1 MADEAASLLVRI
13 TGDASSLEAAVSGV
27 ASSLEQLESKG
38 AGISQSS
45 QKAIEGV
52 SKGTKT
58 YSDILSVS
66 KTNLDK
72 KNAAMKQSDAAYT
85 ATEKLVKKNVS
96 ALESERNGIKE
107 LIDAQQKRI
116 GRYEELKRASAK
128 NSAAYELNDEAL
140 KKEYDSMKELEKEYG
155 FVSSKIDYQNEIL
168 NQANTERMN
177 AAEAARKASDEYSL
191 LSSNMDETIRLEKA
205 YKQQEIG
212 ADLQNMG
219 SAVDEVTKPLQTLAL
234 ATAAGGVAAAKFAID
249 FEDDFSAVKKTV
261 EGTPEQLE
269 EVKQGIIDLTTVGLD
284 GRSPLPM
291 TTKELTELAAAGG
304 QLGISTENIVD
315 FTEVMA
321 QLGTA
326 TNLVGEE
333 GASELARF
341 RNVMQIPESAIRNV
355 GSAVVDLGNNMAT
368 TEAEIMTMSNRMG
381 KYGQTVGMGAA
392 DVLGYSAALSSLGVE
407 AELGGSAIGRTW
419 LSIET
424 AVASGG
430 ESLQAFA
437 KYSNKSAQEFSDA
450 WNTDASGAFMG
461 LLEGLSN
468 AENLTLALSEL
479 GINNTQDIQ
488 AIMSMASN
496 YDLVAEA
503 VERANTAYEENTALQ
518 DEFNAKA
525 ETTASKLQVTKNNMV
540 EAARSIGETMLP
552 TIADA
557 SEGISGF
564 AKKLAG
570 LDEDTQ
576 KTIVKT
582 GIAIV
587 GAGVAAKGV
596 SGTLESVGSAI
607 EGWGKLKTAIP
618 ALSKVAP
625 VLSSIATP
633 AAGVAGGII
642 AVGVAMDKLNEAAEK
657 AEYNR
662 NNFAMDSSIAA
673 ENVTQTKQQL
683 EQMKALAEE
692 FSSLQISVNSGNLQ
706 GAELDTAKARMQEIA
721 DLFEQEYHVTLQV
734 DDTDVTD
741 AQNNV
746 NALNEAIEK
755 TERKYK
761 QDQNDLYS
769 SIIGSKEDYLTAPS
783 RLEEYQTEYDTYNS
797 RADEFER
804 AVDYL
809 TEWSE
814 KYDEIKSKSYSS
826 SKAMK
831 QDIKELSNE
840 YKELFESEGLDDY
853 VNLSGDD
860 FSNEL
865 KYAKDELEGY
875 RELAESTGT
884 SIDDIMQNTK
894 QYKDNMSTFL
904 GNELETLKESA
915 VAGEDYS
922 RTLERIQNVASIM
935 DTESF
940 NGNQSILANWAM
952 AAAEAQNGLEGFTQ
966 AAQVSNEA
974 VQALTTDS
982 ISNMTEWGIGAERAA
997 RYAANN
1003 MLQAGVSAEDTV
1015 TAINNAL
1022 DELGITE
1029 FDFRINS
1036 DTGDIET
1043 FTSDIQQAINDINS
1057 NSDIRLSVD
1066 ADGNIT
1072 LLESADE
1079 TLNEL
1084 MAKQNVSFSLNVD
1097 TGNIDVLDETGTK
1110 IAEIDGKTGNVTVV
1124 YEADTTAPDSY
1135 QPDPKEGGVTY
1146 TATMTP
1152 WEPPNKDGSATYK
1165 ASLTP
1170 WEPPVKQGTVIYTA
1184 ILAEG
1189 NGPVVP
1195 SDLKNASK
1203 NGWKPKAKGTDYFQ
1217 GGLAMVNDQKGIPD
1231 PRELVIDKGMAF
1243 IPEGRDVILPLSRGA
1258 KVYTA
1263 SQTKAI
1269 MKGIGIPHYADGK
1282 DNSDGFTTARDD
1294 WTHYINTHAVTTSQ
1308 ELEKWVELSNQFKDN
1323 AKDIADIE
1331 EQIYSLTK
1339 KQNEEL
1345 NESSIEYLQLRTAMN
1360 DWEDV
1365 NDDPISAYSRI
1376 NERNAAELEAG
1387 RLTWDEY
1394 VDVMEDAGNTLYEGR
1409 IEQSRK
1415 WLEHEREYNDMSTSD
1430 YIEGLRRMQAYTQEF
1445 FEQGIIGAQEYRDS
1459 WTEINENIFDAYKE
1473 QNQEIVDSYFKSAD
1487 NYKKIR
1493 DTFNDWDDVGDSEIR
1508 YYTARLANI
1517 EKFYRD
1523 RIIGPQDY
1531 MDMSMDEY
1539 LNLYQATEADF
1550 DKKLEEYRDFI
1561 SETESKYR
1569 DEEQALRDSWTVED
1583 RETDLN
1589 EINRLLGIYEN
1600 AATEQGREK
1609 YQELLDQKKQL
1620 EREEELYQLQ
1630 QDNNAS
1636 LEALEAEYAE
1646 MEATKEKTLKAM
1658 RTDQFNIFKEAENIA
1673 VDTSNIEELASL
1685 TASTMLV
1692 SAGSVENVLYQ
1703 ILNQIKN
1710 MSFSQSTYNDGRTFS
1725 ISSGMSENEA
1735 RRLLNGTIV
1744 SGLGS
1749 VIWG

>member
-1 MADEAASLLVRI
+1 MADEAASLFVRI

-38 AGISQSS
+38 TGISQST

-72 KNAAMKQSDAAYT
+72 KNAAMKQSDDAYA

-116 GRYEELKRASAK
+116 DRYEELKRASAK
-128 NSAAYELNDEAL
+128 NSTAYKLNDEAL

-155 FVSSKIDYQNEIL
+155 FVSSRIDYQNEIL

-177 AAEAARKASDEYSL
+177 AAEAARKARDEYSV
-191 LSSNMDETIRLEKA
+191 LSSNMDEIIGQERA
-205 YKQQEIG
+205 FKQQEFG
-212 ADLQNMG
+212 EHLQNMG
-219 SAVDEVTKPLQTLAL
+219 SAVDEATKPLQTLAL

-341 RNVMQIPESAIRNV
+341 RNVMQIPESEIRNV

-450 WNTDASGAFMG
+450 WNADASGAFMG

-503 VERANTAYEENTALQ
+503 VERANTAYQENTALQ

-525 ETTASKLQVTKNNMV
+525 ETTASKIQITKNNMV

-607 EGWGKLKTAIP
+607 EGFSKLKTVGKVITSGLTNPIVGATAAAAAFAI
-618 ALSKVAP
+618 AGYKVYETWYNSKYNWSDGLNEGAESIRNASEELVKLSNLKTEVQDLQLVIKSPESSKEEVNAAKQRIKEIGELLAEEYNLHINVDNMDDVEKAIT
-625 VLSSIATP
+625 VLSSQQRKETVEKTTGYLDDLRNKSENYVSSKAEVAEDEKEAYRLESLQSEYDGLRIKAELLRDSYRSGKIQQDEYTESMDKLRVQARETAEAFGEPSGAFDEWGTITSADEVELFLDNFKLVSERVDGQLRNLTGDNGSITVARKNMEDYVNSAKEAASGMAAALASDLNKGFFDNAEQDIAQFESLGLILKGVEADTFDVAQQFAVAKQGFTDFSQAIDSGAVSAVADDFINFQISIGQSAETAVQG
-633 AAGVAGGII
+633 AALLKNGFTDVSQAIEAG
-642 AVGVAMDKLNEAAEK
+642 AVSAVVKDLKALGEAQGLDMTIDKLNE
-657 AEYNR
+657 
-662 NNFAMDSSIAA
+662 
-673 ENVTQTKQQL
+673 
-683 EQMKALAEE
+683 LAH
-692 FSSLQISVNSGNLQ
+692 SMGLIGS
-706 GAELDTAKARMQEIA
+706 A
-721 DLFEQEYHVTLQV
+721 
-734 DDTDVTD
+734 
-741 AQNNV
+741 
-746 NALNEAIEK
+746 EAI
-755 TERKYK
+755 
-761 QDQNDLYS
+761 
-769 SIIGSKEDYLTAPS
+769 
-783 RLEEYQTEYDTYNS
+783 
-797 RADEFER
+797 
-804 AVDYL
+804 
-809 TEWSE
+809 
-814 KYDEIKSKSYSS
+814 
-826 SKAMK
+826 
-831 QDIKELSNE
+831 
-840 YKELFESEGLDDY
+840 
-853 VNLSGDD
+853 
-860 FSNEL
+860 
-865 KYAKDELEGY
+865 
-875 RELAESTGT
+875 
-884 SIDDIMQNTK
+884 
-894 QYKDNMSTFL
+894 
-904 GNELETLKESA
+904 
-915 VAGEDYS
+915 
-922 RTLERIQNVASIM
+922 
-935 DTESF
+935 
-940 NGNQSILANWAM
+940 
-952 AAAEAQNGLEGFTQ
+952 
-966 AAQVSNEA
+966 
-974 VQALTTDS
+974 
-982 ISNMTEWGIGAERAA
+982 
-997 RYAANN
+997 
-1003 MLQAGVSAEDTV
+1003 TV
-1015 TAINNAL
+1015 TAEGNFEVFNEA
-1022 DELGITE
+1022 
-1029 FDFRINS
+1029 
-1036 DTGDIET
+1036 
-1043 FTSDIQQAINDINS
+1043 QQAINDINS

-1097 TGNIDVLDETGTK
+1097 TGNIDVLDSVGTK

-1124 YEADTTAPDSY
+1124 FDADTTAPDSY

-1146 TATMTP
+1146 TATM
-1152 WEPPNKDGSATYK
+1152 N
-1165 ASLTP
+1165 P
-1170 WEPPVKQGTVIYTA
+1170 WEPPVKYGTVVYSVKSYIGD
-1184 ILAEG
+1184 I
-1189 NGPVVP
+1189 V
-1195 SDLKNASK
+1195 SK
-1203 NGWKPKAKGTDYFQ
+1203 SSSGSKSVTFNAKGTDYFQ

-1345 NESSIEYLQLRTAMN
+1345 NESSIEYLELRTAMN

-1394 VDVMEDAGNTLYEGR
+1394 ADVMKDAGNTLYEGR

-1473 QNQEIVDSYFKSAD
+1473 QNQEILDSYFKSAD

-1508 YYTARLANI
+1508 YYTARLANV
-1517 EKFYRD
+1517 EKLHRD
-1523 RIIGPQDY
+1523 GIISSWQDY

-1589 EINRLLGIYEN
+1589 EVNRLLGIYEN

-1685 TASTMLV
+1685 AANTMLV

-1703 ILNQIKN
+1703 ILNQIRN
-1710 MSFSQSTYNDGRTFS
+1710 MTFSQSTYNDGRTFS

>member
-1 MADEAASLLVRI
+1 MADEAASLFVRI

-38 AGISQSS
+38 TGISQST

-85 ATEKLVKKNVS
+85 ATERLVKKNVS

-116 GRYEELKRASAK
+116 DRYEELKRASAK
-128 NSAAYELNDEAL
+128 NSTAYKLNDEAL

-155 FVSSKIDYQNEIL
+155 FVNSRIDYQNEIL

-177 AAEAARKASDEYSL
+177 AAEAARKASDEYSV
-191 LSSNMDETIRLEKA
+191 LSSNMDEAIRLENA

-212 ADLQNMG
+212 EDLQNMG

-503 VERANTAYEENTALQ
+503 VERANTAYQENTALQ

-525 ETTASKLQVTKNNMV
+525 ETTASKIQVTKNNMV

-596 SGTLESVGSAI
+596 SGTLESVGNAI
-607 EGWGKLKTAIP
+607 EGFSKLKTVGKVITSGLTNPIVGATAAAAAFAI
-618 ALSKVAP
+618 AGYKVYETWYNSKYNWSDGLNEGAESIRNASEELVKLSNLKTEVQDLQLVIKSPESSKEEVNAAKQRIKEIGELLAEEYHLHINVDNMDDVEKAIT
-625 VLSSIATP
+625 VLSSQQRKETVEKTTGYLDDLRNKSENYVSSKAEVAEAEKEAYRLESLQSEYDGLRIKAELLRDSYRSGKIQQDEYTESMDKLRVQARETAEAFGEPSGAFDEWGTITSADEVELFLDNFKLVSERVDGQLRNLTGDKGSITAARKSIEEFENSAKEAASGMAAVLASDLNKGFFDNAEQDIAQFESLGLILKGVGADTFDVTQQFAVAKQGFTDFSQAIDNGAVSAVADDFINFQISIGQSAETAVQG
-633 AAGVAGGII
+633 AALLKNGFTDVSQAIEAG
-642 AVGVAMDKLNEAAEK
+642 AVSAVVKDLKALGEAQGLDMTIDKLNE
-657 AEYNR
+657 
-662 NNFAMDSSIAA
+662 
-673 ENVTQTKQQL
+673 
-683 EQMKALAEE
+683 LAH
-692 FSSLQISVNSGNLQ
+692 SMGLIGS
-706 GAELDTAKARMQEIA
+706 A
-721 DLFEQEYHVTLQV
+721 
-734 DDTDVTD
+734 
-741 AQNNV
+741 
-746 NALNEAIEK
+746 EAI
-755 TERKYK
+755 
-761 QDQNDLYS
+761 
-769 SIIGSKEDYLTAPS
+769 
-783 RLEEYQTEYDTYNS
+783 
-797 RADEFER
+797 
-804 AVDYL
+804 
-809 TEWSE
+809 
-814 KYDEIKSKSYSS
+814 
-826 SKAMK
+826 
-831 QDIKELSNE
+831 
-840 YKELFESEGLDDY
+840 
-853 VNLSGDD
+853 
-860 FSNEL
+860 
-865 KYAKDELEGY
+865 
-875 RELAESTGT
+875 
-884 SIDDIMQNTK
+884 
-894 QYKDNMSTFL
+894 
-904 GNELETLKESA
+904 
-915 VAGEDYS
+915 
-922 RTLERIQNVASIM
+922 
-935 DTESF
+935 
-940 NGNQSILANWAM
+940 
-952 AAAEAQNGLEGFTQ
+952 
-966 AAQVSNEA
+966 
-974 VQALTTDS
+974 
-982 ISNMTEWGIGAERAA
+982 
-997 RYAANN
+997 
-1003 MLQAGVSAEDTV
+1003 TV
-1015 TAINNAL
+1015 TAEGNFEVFNEA
-1022 DELGITE
+1022 
-1029 FDFRINS
+1029 
-1036 DTGDIET
+1036 
-1043 FTSDIQQAINDINS
+1043 QQAINDINS

-1079 TLNEL
+1079 ALNEL

-1097 TGNIDVLDETGTK
+1097 TGNIDVLDEAGTK
-1110 IAEIDGKTGNVTVV
+1110 IAEIDGETGNVTVV
-1124 YEADTTAPDSY
+1124 FDADTTAPDIY
-1135 QPDPKEGGVTY
+1135 QPE
-1146 TATMTP
+1146 
-1152 WEPPNKDGSATYK
+1152 EKDGVAEFEADFSAVK
-1165 ASLTP
+1165 AAP
-1170 WEPPVKQGTVIYTA
+1170 VPVKYGTVIYSA

-1459 WTEINENIFDAYKE
+1459 WTEINEDIFDAYKE
-1473 QNQEIVDSYFKSAD
+1473 QNQEILDSYFKSAD

-1508 YYTARLANI
+1508 YYTARLANV
-1517 EKFYRD
+1517 EKLYRD
-1523 RIIGPQDY
+1523 SVIGWQDY

-1589 EINRLLGIYEN
+1589 EVNRLLGIYEN

-1703 ILNQIKN
+1703 ILNQIRN
-1710 MSFSQSTYNDGRTFS
+1710 MTFSQSTYNDGRTFS

>member
-1 MADEAASLLVRI
+1 MADEAASLFVRI

-38 AGISQSS
+38 TGISQST

-85 ATEKLVKKNVS
+85 ATERLVKKNVS
-96 ALESERNGIKE
+96 ALESERNGVKE

-116 GRYEELKRASAK
+116 DRYEELKRASAK
-128 NSAAYELNDEAL
+128 NSTAYKLNDEAL

-191 LSSNMDETIRLEKA
+191 LSSNMDEAIRLEKA

-424 AVASGG
+424 EVASGG

-503 VERANTAYEENTALQ
+503 VERANTAYQENTALQ

-525 ETTASKLQVTKNNMV
+525 ETTASKIQVTKNNMV

-607 EGWGKLKTAIP
+607 EGWGKLKTAVP
-618 ALSKVAP
+618 ALSKFAP
-625 VLSSIATP
+625 VLSSIAAP
-633 AAGVAGGII
+633 AAGAAGGII
-642 AVGVAMDKLNEAAEK
+642 AVSVAMDKLNEAAEK

-692 FSSLQISVNSGNLQ
+692 FSSLQLSVNSGNLQ

-721 DLFEQEYHVTLQV
+721 DLFEQEYHVTLEV

-746 NALNEAIEK
+746 NALNEAIER

-769 SIIGSKEDYLTAPS
+769 TIVGSKEDYLSAPS

-966 AAQVSNEA
+966 AAQISNEA

-1015 TAINNAL
+1015 TAINNAF

-1097 TGNIDVLDETGTK
+1097 TGNIDVLDEAGTK

-1124 YEADTTAPDSY
+1124 FDADTTAPDSY
-1135 QPDPKEGGVTY
+1135 QPGDKRG
-1146 TATMTP
+1146 TAQYSVDASQVDSWTP
-1152 WEPPNKDGSATYK
+1152 PTKHGTIVYSVESYIGDAVSK
-1165 ASLTP
+1165 ASS
-1170 WEPPVKQGTVIYTA
+1170 G
-1184 ILAEG
+1184 
-1189 NGPVVP
+1189 
-1195 SDLKNASK
+1195 SK
-1203 NGWKPKAKGTDYFQ
+1203 SVTFNAKGTDYFQ

-1269 MKGIGIPHYADGK
+1269 MKGIGIPHYAEGK

-1376 NERNAAELEAG
+1376 NERNAAELQAG

-1473 QNQEIVDSYFKSAD
+1473 QNQEIVDSYFESAD

-1508 YYTARLANI
+1508 YYTARLANV
-1517 EKFYRD
+1517 EKLYRD
-1523 RIIGPQDY
+1523 SVIGWQDY

-1583 RETDLN
+1583 WETDLN
-1589 EINRLLGIYEN
+1589 EVNRLLGIYEN

-1703 ILNQIKN
+1703 ILNQIRN
-1710 MSFSQSTYNDGRTFS
+1710 MTFSQSTYNDGRTFS